1 MRVVDLFSGT
11 GSATAAFR
19 DRGHDVEEVEIERGG
34 DVLTWEPE
42 GHYDFIW
49 ASPPC
54 QAFSVAAFSRGHHFK
69 DGTPQTETARMG
81 VRLLARTMYLYQK
94 ADSTFFI
101 WENPRGLMRRFV
113 PSSIERRTVWYCQ
126 YGSKYAKPTDP
137 FGRFPSSF
145 EALTCYNGAKDH
157 ESSRRGSNNHGIQGL
172 YGARIRSVVPYGL
185 SMALCRAAEKD
196 LERWP

>member
-1 MRVVDLFSGT
+1 MKVVDLFCGT

-19 DRGHDVEEVEIERGG
+19 DRGHDVEEVEIERGR
-34 DVLTWEPE
+34 DVLTWEPQ

-69 DGTPQTETARMG
+69 DRIPQTETAKMG
-81 VRLLARTMYLYQK
+81 LRLLERTLYLYGK

-101 WENPRGLMRRFV
+101 LENPCGLMRKFV
-113 PSSIERRTVWYCQ
+113 PLSIERRTVWYCQ
-126 YGSKYAKPTDP
+126 YGIKYAKPTDL

-145 EALTCYNGAKDH
+145 KALSCRNGAPDH
-157 ESSRRGSNNHGIQGL
+157 EHSPRGSNNRGIQGL
-172 YGARIRSVVPYGL
+172 TGARVKSVVPYGL
-185 SMALCRAAEKD
+185 SLSLCLAAEKD
-196 LERWP
+196 LGVDE

>member
-11 GSATAAFR
+11 GSATAAFL

-54 QAFSVAAFSRGHHFK
+54 QAFSVAGFSHGHFK
-69 DGTPQTETARMG
+69 DGISQTETAKMG
-81 VRLLARTMYLYQK
+81 LRLLERVLYLYGK

-101 WENPRGLMRRFV
+101 WENPRGLMRKFV

-126 YGSKYAKPTDP
+126 YGAKYAKPTDL
-137 FGRFPSSF
+137 FGRFPLFFKAHSCRNGAPDHEYSPRGSKNGGIQ
-145 EALTCYNGAKDH
+145 ALT
-157 ESSRRGSNNHGIQGL
+157 
-172 YGARIRSVVPYGL
+172 GARIRSVVPYGL
-185 SMALCRAAEKD
+185 SLALCRAAEKD
-196 LERWP
+196 LEGWS